1 MNLIPASKRYAR
13 RLAMGGAVVAW
24 IVGIVPP
31 ALAKPGGEPLV
42 LDTQTGIHSGVPG
55 TVLQTGPLNA
65 PGMIQARPM
74 ANLPEL
80 PPQEQV
86 PIIVSPYVTYPG
98 SQTTDQTTQPPRFY
112 RPTPH

>member
-1 MNLIPASKRYAR
+1 MNLILASKRYAR
-13 RLAMGGAVVAW
+13 RFAVSGAALAWVA
-24 IVGIVPP
+24 GIVQP

-65 PGMIQARPM
+65 PGMVQARPM

-80 PPQEQV
+80 APQEQA

-98 SQTTDQTTQPPRFY
+98 SQTTDQSAQPPRFY